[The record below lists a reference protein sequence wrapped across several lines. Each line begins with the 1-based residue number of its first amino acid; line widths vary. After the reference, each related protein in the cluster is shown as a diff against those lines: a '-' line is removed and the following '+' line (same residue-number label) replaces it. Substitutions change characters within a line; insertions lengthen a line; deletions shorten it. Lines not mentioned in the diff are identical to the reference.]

1 MKKLNLK
8 ERILVVLIG
17 GGIVIGSIAIPLL
30 IMAYAKTWMIA
41 LGAILAFRCWI
52 KEVTSCK

>member
-1 MKKLNLK
+1 MKKLNLL

-30 IMAYAKTWMIA
+30 IIAYAKTWMIA
-41 LGAILAFRCWI
+41 LGAILAFICWY
-52 KEVTSCK
+52 KEVTTCK

>member
-1 MKKLNLK
+1 MKKLSLK

-30 IMAYAKTWMIA
+30 IMAYAKTWMIV
-41 LGAILAFRCWI
+41 LGAVLAFRCWI
-52 KEVTSCK
+52 KEVLQCK

>member
-1 MKKLNLK
+1 MKKLSLK

-30 IMAYAKTWMIA
+30 IMTYAKTWMIVLA
-41 LGAILAFRCWI
+41 GIIAFRCWI
-52 KEVTSCK
+52 KEVSQCK